1 VRDKKRLEQLATHD
15 VQDIFELFSLVD
27 KCARATEGCDWH
39 SQPTPEAGKVSKSK
53 VDIDAQGNDKKKK
66 KKKVGGK
73 DKPLA
78 RGPTAADATAG
89 GGRGPRGDKC
99 PRQLSI
105 GDDGGQWFLVYN
117 SKRHSVEES
126 RKIKKLAKQVCEQQK
141 R

>member
-1 VRDKKRLEQLATHD
+1 VRDNKRLEQLATHD

-27 KCARATEGCDWH
+27 KCARATEGRDWH

-53 VDIDAQGNDKKKK
+53 VDIDAQGN
-66 KKKVGGK
+66 GK

-105 GDDGGQWFLVYN
+105 GNDGGQWFLVYN

-126 RKIKKLAKQVCEQQK
+126 RKIKKLVKQVCEQQK